1 MEISNIASRQVN
13 FKSQTQTKTS
23 PIEVVK
29 NKIETMD
36 DNEKIT
42 IGLSALGILALA
54 GVAIAKRPHKAK
66 QVVDELTNEKTVQQF
81 VESANEA
88 IQDTKPKFVSKTD
101 LGHLSKQVKDNL
113 SVEQGVERAIN
124 AAREY
129 VHGGNYGEIRS
140 EATRNLTHK
149 GKEVVKRTLKKTH
162 GAQVAKDEAIKYSLS
177 SSAVEATRSAKVAK
191 NIRQG
196 LKNAKNVDEI
206 AKRMDIADDVA
217 ELAQQNAI
225 EAKKLAGQ
233 IGTRKAKQAV
243 TRAQNGALNAQ
254 KEANKTK
261 SKAIEKAGELG
272 RQQAIKEQNI
282 EKLIK
287 SPNYEDGL
295 IKQMYNA
302 DDQAKTRLKNLIK
315 KKTQHGKM
323 TEKQALEVIIGNTKE
338 TELTRKLA
346 LERLQKL

>member
-1 MEISNIASRQVN
+1 MEISNIASYQVD

-29 NKIETMD
+29 NKIESMD
-36 DNEKIT
+36 DKEKIT
-42 IGLSALGILALA
+42 VGLSALGILAVAGLA
-54 GVAIAKRPHKAK
+54 IVKRPHKAK
-66 QVVDELTNEKTVQQF
+66 QVVEELTGEKPVQQV
-81 VESANEA
+81 VEAASEA
-88 IQDTKPKFVSKTD
+88 IQDVKPKFASKTD
-101 LGHLSKQVKDNL
+101 LGHLPKQVQESI

-124 AAREY
+124 ATREY
-129 VHGGNYGEIRS
+129 VNGGNYSEIRT

-149 GKEVVKRTLKKTH
+149 GKEVVKRTLEQAH
-162 GAQVAKDEAIKYSLS
+162 SAQLKENEKLRHALS
-177 SSAVEATRSAKVAK
+177 SNAVEATKNAKVAK
-191 NIRQG
+191 NVRQG
-196 LKNAKNVDEI
+196 LKNATDI
-206 AKRMDIADDVA
+206 DDIARRIDIANDVA
-217 ELAQQNAI
+217 ATANENA
-225 EAKKLAGQ
+225 EKACKLADQ
-233 IGTRKAKQAV
+233 IGTKKAKNAA
-243 TRAQNGALNAQ
+243 TRAQNGAMNAQ

-261 SKAIEKAGELG
+261 SKAIKKAGELG

-302 DDQAKTRLKNLIK
+302 DNQAKTRLKNLIK
-315 KKTQHGKM
+315 KKIQHGKM
-323 TEKQALEVIIGNTKE
+323 TEKQALEVIAGNTKE